1 MRAPAL
7 LLAITAAG
15 TALTGCY
22 YYGPAP
28 GYYAYNYPATYE
40 RAWGAALGALQD
52 AGVQTTS
59 VDQGAGVARGTV
71 NGVDVTVS
79 VNRQADGTTRV
90 QFDARPSDR
99 DPTLAQRFSQAYE
112 RRMGR

>member
-7 LLAITAAG
+7 LLAAAVACA
-15 TALTGCY
+15 TITGCY
-22 YYGPAP
+22 YYGPGP
-28 GYYAYNYPATYE
+28 GYYTYTYPATYD
-40 RAWGAALGALQD
+40 RAWSAALGALQD
-52 AGVQTTS
+52 AGVQTTR

-79 VNRQADGTTRV
+79 VDRQADGSTRV